1 LEDSFQNCLRL
12 QPDRPKK
19 DYVKLMENDRH
30 ILRYEAILVGK
41 ELMLL
46 NRVMQNMFFNFIG

>member
-1 LEDSFQNCLRL
+1 LEDSLQNCLRL

-30 ILRYEAILVGK
+30 ILRYEATLVGK

-46 NRVMQNMFFNFIG
+46 NRVTQNLFFDFIG